1 LSNITNFCGEA
12 AILKEKPAERP
23 TFTPLKAINLAS
35 QYQVAGSTFHHAGQ
49 VEITSER
56 AALSKLV
63 LPGPGGFPSGH
74 RFLPRRPPAV
84 SMDRP

>member
-1 LSNITNFCGEA
+1 MKSLANMPVPLFKLLAVFKGYKMALKGQLSRHE
-12 AILKEKPAERP
+12 L
-23 TFTPLKAINLAS
+23 TFLN
-35 QYQVAGSTFHHAGQ
+35 QVAVSDQ

-56 AALSKLV
+56 AALSKPV